1 MDQEKAR
8 MEVKSTIEKV
18 IDEYIIEQG
27 YEAPNVSFA
36 ATARNFSSVAKR
48 ITIEA
53 IKDDRKVTEFLFVK
67 TLTDSE
73 ARNERLKLSSK
84 FERETNMYKTVFKKF
99 EELQKGLPNY
109 EKFPFINC
117 VKSENNFLI
126 LEDLMKKGYEDVSY
140 NRKTLDVDLIAMM
153 VEELAKFHA
162 FSFALK
168 QKNPEK
174 FEDLVEEMGDIF
186 IAPHRAKLVFEKSLQ
201 FAVDAMT
208 NDEVKAK
215 LIKHGTNIIENATQ
229 QSSPPKYGV
238 ICHGDYNLRNVLFKH
253 DEVS

>member
-1 MDQEKAR
+1 MQD
-8 MEVKSTIEKV
+8 VKSTIEKV

-27 YEAPNVSFA
+27 YETPKVSFA

-48 ITIEA
+48 ITIEG
-53 IKDDRKVTEFLFVK
+53 IKDGRKVTKFLFVK

-84 FERETNMYKTVFKKF
+84 FERETTMYKTVFKEF
-99 EELQKGLPNY
+99 EELQKELPNY
-109 EKFPFINC
+109 EKFQFINC
-117 VKSENNFLI
+117 VKSGTNFLI

-140 NRKTLDVDLIAMM
+140 NKNTLDVDLISMM
-153 VEELAKFHA
+153 VQELAKFHA

-168 QKNPEK
+168 EKNPDK
-174 FEDLVEEMGDIF
+174 FEELIKELDDIF
-186 IAPHRAKLVFEKSLQ
+186 IAPHRAKLVFERSLQ

-215 LIKHGTNIIENATQ
+215 LIKNGTNIVENSTQ
-229 QSSPPKYGV
+229 PSSPPKYGV
-238 ICHGDYNLRNVLFKH
+238 ICHGDYTLRNVLFKYN
-253 DEVS
+253 EVSTFYAF